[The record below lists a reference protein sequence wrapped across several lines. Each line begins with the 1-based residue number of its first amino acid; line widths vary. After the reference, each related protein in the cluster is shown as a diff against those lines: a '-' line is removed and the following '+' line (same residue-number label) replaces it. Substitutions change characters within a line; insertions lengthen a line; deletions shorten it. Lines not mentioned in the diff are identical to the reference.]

1 MIEKTN
7 KNKILT
13 ILFLMFISFTILLN
27 INITNN
33 KQKDSTVILD
43 RISKIKEL
51 ATTKY
56 YYSNIIAFK
65 ENKKIQDIKIPFTQ
79 KSFLIKYEG
88 TIKAGVDIENIEIL
102 ENKKEKIKIKLSKP
116 KILNHNIDEKN
127 IYIYDEKNSLFN
139 KLSIKDVFNEI
150 SKEKENI
157 EKKLIE
163 DGFLEEASK
172 NTKLLLENILRDLG
186 YKNIEIVFE

>member
-1 MIEKTN
+1 LIEKTN